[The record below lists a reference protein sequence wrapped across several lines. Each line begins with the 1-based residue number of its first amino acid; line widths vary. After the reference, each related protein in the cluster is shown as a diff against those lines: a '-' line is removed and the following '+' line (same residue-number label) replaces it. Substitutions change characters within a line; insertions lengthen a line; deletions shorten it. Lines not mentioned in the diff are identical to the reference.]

1 MIPLTKL
8 NVANKQTAPK
18 PDVEIQLLRHTT
30 ATQNT
35 REKQK
40 ARE

>member
-1 MIPLTKL
+1 MIPSTKL

-18 PDVEIQLLRHTT
+18 PDVEIQLFKHIT
-30 ATQNT
+30 ATQKS
-35 REKQK
+35 REKEK